1 MRQLAFLRHAKSSWS
16 DPELSD
22 RLRPLNDRGLRDAP
36 QMGARLT
43 ARKLRPSLILTS
55 PATRALATAKEI
67 AKAVSYPLE
76 FLQHED
82 ELYLA
87 SPATLREVVARQD
100 DRFQSLLL
108 VGHNPG
114 LTEICNVLLPT
125 LDLANLPTAGVV
137 ALRSS
142 AIQWA
147 DVDPTN
153 SELDFFDYPKNPDA
167 IIIEN

>member
-1 MRQLAFLRHAKSSWS
+1 MRQLALLRHAKSSWN
-16 DPELSD
+16 DPGLSD
-22 RLRPLNDRGLRDAP
+22 RERPLNQRGKRDAP

-55 PATRALATAKEI
+55 PATRALATAREV
-67 AKAVSYPLE
+67 ARAFSYPLE

-82 ELYLA
+82 ALYLA
-87 SPATLREVVARQD
+87 SPGTILEVIGAQD
-100 DRFQSLLL
+100 DRFQSLMV

-114 LTEICNVLLPT
+114 LTDISNALLPA

-137 ALRSS
+137 TLRSS
-142 AIQWA
+142 ATKWA
-147 DVDPTN
+147 NLAPDN
-153 SELDFFDYPKNPDA
+153 CQLEFFDYPKNPEA